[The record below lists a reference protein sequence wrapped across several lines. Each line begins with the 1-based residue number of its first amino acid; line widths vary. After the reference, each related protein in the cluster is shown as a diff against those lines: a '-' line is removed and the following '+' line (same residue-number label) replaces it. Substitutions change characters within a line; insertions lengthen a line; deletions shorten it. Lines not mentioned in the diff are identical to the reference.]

1 MEQAVAVERRDVV
14 VVGAGVA
21 GLHELYRLREMGFDV
36 VAFEKGSAVGGTWY
50 WNRYPGARVD
60 SQYYVYQYWFN
71 AGVLKEWNWSE
82 MFPAQPEVERY
93 LNFVADKLKLKK
105 DIRFNTKVV
114 SARFSERR
122 GRWTI
127 KTDQGNVI
135 DAQHFVCCVGMLSA
149 ELDVPFPGADK
160 FKGMICHTSRW
171 PKKAVN
177 FKGKTVG
184 VVGVGATGIQ
194 VIQTVASECKQL
206 KVFQRTPQYTIAMNN
221 PKQTKKDCDV
231 RRKDYKQIEKRAF
244 SSFAGFDYD
253 FTNGSFWDY
262 TKEERRKILDRLWED
277 GSLNFWIGSWFEVFT
292 DEKANQEFSDY
303 VREKIRERVQDP
315 ETAEKLMPR
324 DYGFGTRRVPLD
336 GGYFEA
342 YNRSNVELVDAKAD
356 PIKCITENGIRLAS
370 GKEYKL
376 DILVLATGF
385 DGGSGGFT
393 RIDIR
398 GRNGIS
404 LKAKWNEDL
413 RTTLGLQVHG
423 FPNLFTVGAPLAPSA
438 AFCNMMTCLVQQG
451 GWIADTIAYLRD
463 HELKTIEPLKKTEDD
478 WVRHH
483 DELSNMTLVPKT
495 KSWYTGANVKGK
507 SGRLVSYIG
516 GDGAYTQ
523 RCNEIR
529 ESGYKGFALT

>member
-1 MEQAVAVERRDVV
+1 MEQATAAERRDVV

-21 GLHELYRLREMGFDV
+21 GLHELYKLRALGFDV
-36 VAFEKGSAVGGTWY
+36 VAFEKGSGVGGTWY

-60 SQYYVYQYWFN
+60 SQYYVYQYWFSDE
-71 AGVLKEWNWSE
+71 VLKQWSWSE

-93 LNFVADKLKLKK
+93 LNFVADKLELRK
-105 DIRFNTKVV
+105 DIRFDTRVV
-114 SARFSERR
+114 SARFSTRR

-127 KTDQGNVI
+127 RTDRGDVI

-149 ELDVPFPGADK
+149 ELEVPFPGAKK
-160 FKGMICHTSRW
+160 FRGMICHTARW
-171 PKKAVN
+171 PKKPVD
-177 FKGKTVG
+177 FRGKTVG

-194 VIQTVASECKQL
+194 VIQTVAPHCRQL
-206 KVFQRTPQYTIAMNN
+206 KVFQRTPQYTVAMNN
-221 PKQTKKDCDV
+221 PKLTKKDLDA

-262 TKEERRKILDRLWED
+262 TKEERREILDRLWED

-303 VREKIRERVQDP
+303 VREKIRARVKDP
-315 ETAEKLMPR
+315 QRAEQLMPR

-336 GGYFEA
+336 SGYFEA
-342 YNRSNVELVDAKAD
+342 YNRDNVELVDVKAD
-356 PIKCITENGIRLAS
+356 PIKCITERGVQLQS
-370 GKEYKL
+370 GKEYEL

-398 GRNGIS
+398 GRGGVS
-404 LKAKWNEDL
+404 LKAKWNADL

-451 GWIADTIAYLRD
+451 AWIADTIAYMRD
-463 HELKTIEPLKKTEDD
+463 KGIKTLEPLKETEDE

-483 DELSNMTLVPKT
+483 DELADMTLVPKT

-523 RCNEIR
+523 RCNAIR